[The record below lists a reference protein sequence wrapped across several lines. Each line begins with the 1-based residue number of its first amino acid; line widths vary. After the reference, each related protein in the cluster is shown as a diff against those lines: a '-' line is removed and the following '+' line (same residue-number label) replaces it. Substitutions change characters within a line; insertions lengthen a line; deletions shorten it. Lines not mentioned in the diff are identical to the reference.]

1 MTETSKIQACT
12 ILARNYEQIAKSAGM
27 KKDGVFEGYMERCMQ
42 RDDNTVSEQLKREY
56 HEPERILYQAIWL
69 QWKNKRRKHENM

>member
-1 MTETSKIQACT
+1 
-12 ILARNYEQIAKSAGM
+12 
-27 KKDGVFEGYMERCMQ
+27 MQ
-42 RDDNTVSEQLKREY
+42 RDDNTVGEQLKREY